1 MYPFGCLELGIV
13 LIAEEQFDDSQKW
26 LLEARHSIKKEDPM
40 ELFVHFRVGKALR
53 LMRKMK
59 ETEQQQQPQPQQQQL
74 NGNGI
79 SNDIS

>member
-53 LMRKMK
+53 LMRKIK
-59 ETEQQQQPQPQQQQL
+59 EAQQQQQL
-74 NGNGI
+74 NGNGNGNGLPTNI
-79 SNDIS
+79 DDR